1 VLNGFFVP
9 RSNSITMSVLF
20 DSIDWWRVSLHFYER
35 AIVIPHPPCSYSRIW
50 GQAISRNQTHIDSHS
65 LATHARFA
73 YYIRATYVSIF
84 VHVRACMCIRPRAF
98 SSAYRHSNRLYGK
111 LHETCISP
119 AIVVSIVSKSRQ
131 IFKLMIANYGIYGQ
145 LRR

>member
-1 VLNGFFVP
+1 MLNGFFVP

-84 VHVRACMCIRPRAF
+84 VHVRACVYARALF
-98 SSAYRHSNRLYGK
+98 RLPIG
-111 LHETCISP
+111 I
-119 AIVVSIVSKSRQ
+119 Q
-131 IFKLMIANYGIYGQ
+131 IDCTANYTRLVSLQ
-145 LRR
+145 LLLSVLSVNLDRSSN